1 MSVRG
6 AATPGPPQLD
16 DAVFVRASWTGDIR
30 GFGHGPRSR
39 DPQVRE
45 APLGWPRATERQPD
59 GHDLTPSA
67 RKKRFETLATVSSE
81 RRLA

>member
-1 MSVRG
+1 MNVRG
-6 AATPGPPQLD
+6 AATPVLSQLD

-30 GFGHGPRSR
+30 GFGHGPRRR
-39 DPQVRE
+39 DPQVRK

-59 GHDLTPSA
+59 GYDPTPSV

-81 RRLA
+81 RRLT